1 MKKSSILMML
11 MALYMS
17 VTSFAQGIK
26 GTVIDENGEPVI
38 GATVAEKSNAKN
50 ATITDFDGNFTVN
63 VKAGQVITVTYIGY
77 QTFEGAAK
85 NGMTIN
91 LKPDNKVLDEVV
103 VVGYG
108 VQKKSS
114 LTGAVSSV
122 KAEDMEAR
130 TITRAEQALQG
141 KTAGVSVLSASAKPG
156 SGPSVRIRGISSNGS
171 CDPLY
176 VVDGRVTSN
185 IGGIDP
191 NDIKS
196 MEVLKDGASA
206 AIYGAAAGNG
216 VILITTKKGKGH
228 GKITYDFQFTSQ
240 SLGRIPKVMN
250 ADQYVEYYLET
261 GKIRQN
267 AFDLYWDG
275 LTDTDWTDAAFENS
289 TMMRHN
295 ATFSGGSEKGSF
307 YLSMSHLDNDGIIVG
322 NSDTYERLTGMANAS
337 WNIKP
342 WLEIGTNNQIEHYKS
357 QSVAEGNEYGSLL
370 LSVLQLDPLTKPM
383 YPVDDL
389 PLYMASIYA
398 EHPNVL
404 GDGKGN
410 LYGISPF
417 LGDASAKNPFVMRDY
432 AYTKG
437 RGFNING
444 STYLNFKPIKGLVFT
459 SRLAYNLS
467 SNESYGVSRDYY
479 YQSTSKQDY
488 VQVDASNTHSVYVQW
503 ENFLNYTRSFGKHN
517 ATLMLG
523 TSYSQNRNFGVSG
536 NKKGDDKNLGFLQNN
551 PLFFYFAYATSDAT
565 KGVSGGEPSYS
576 RKLAYFGRLNYDY
589 AGKYM
594 AQFSLRADAADLS
607 VLPKEKRW
615 GYFPAVS
622 LGWVISNEKFM
633 EKTQN
638 WLSHLKLRA
647 SWGRNGSTASLGGYQ
662 WNVSI
667 SNIGHLAVGDNNVFY
682 YINGYAPSSTGNRE
696 LKWETSEQKNIGIDA
711 RFLNNRLTLSADYF
725 NKETKDLIVSGIKAS
740 TVVGNTFSPVNAGN
754 VTNKGLEIELGWQD
768 KIGDFSYSIRGNIAT
783 LKNEVTHIHES
794 LSAIDGT
801 SLLTYGAITRFEV
814 GKPAWYFY
822 GYDYIGVDEATGE
835 PLFRDVNGD
844 GMINENDMTDI
855 GKGIADFTY
864 GLTLTAAWKG
874 IDFIVFGTGS
884 QGNDIYSCL
893 NRVDYNVNQL
903 TFFTK
908 DRWTTNNPHGSMPRA
923 NATDYTK
930 FMKSSGSVLDGS
942 YFKIKQIQL
951 GYTFPKSLTKKAYIE
966 NLRLYASLEDFFTFT
981 SYPGFDPEVTGVGS
995 ALGVDK
1001 GSYPNSKKVVL
1012 GVSLTF

>member
-1 MKKSSILMML
+1 
-11 MALYMS
+11 
-17 VTSFAQGIK
+17 
-26 GTVIDENGEPVI
+26 
-38 GATVAEKSNAKN
+38 
-50 ATITDFDGNFTVN
+50 
-63 VKAGQVITVTYIGY
+63 
-77 QTFEGAAK
+77 
-85 NGMTIN
+85 
-91 LKPDNKVLDEVV
+91 
-103 VVGYG
+103 
-108 VQKKSS
+108 
-114 LTGAVSSV
+114 
-122 KAEDMEAR
+122 
-130 TITRAEQALQG
+130 
-141 KTAGVSVLSASAKPG
+141 
-156 SGPSVRIRGISSNGS
+156 
-171 CDPLY
+171 
-176 VVDGRVTSN
+176 
-185 IGGIDP
+185 
-191 NDIKS
+191 
-196 MEVLKDGASA
+196 
-206 AIYGAAAGNG
+206 
-216 VILITTKKGKGH
+216 
-228 GKITYDFQFTSQ
+228 
-240 SLGRIPKVMN
+240 MN

-357 QSVAEGNEYGSLL
+357 QSVAEGSEYGSLL

-565 KGVSGGEPSYS
+565 KDVSGGEPSYS

-647 SWGRNGSTASLGGYQ
+647 SWGQNGSTASLGGYQ

-667 SNIGHLAVGDNNVFY
+667 GNIGHLAVGDNNDFY

-696 LKWETSEQKNIGIDA
+696 LKWETSEQINIGFDA

-725 NKETKDLIVSGIKAS
+725 NKKTKDLIVSGIKAS

-794 LSAIDGT
+794 LAAIDGT

-822 GYDYIGVDEATGE
+822 GYDYIGVDDATGE
-835 PLFRDVNGD
+835 PLFRDVDGD
-844 GMINENDMTDI
+844 EKINENDMTDI